1 MTPLQENGF
10 DLFWRNPQAYSD
22 QLREMGE
29 VNVAWD
35 RGILSKLK
43 IDQQLYSKNKF
54 GGIKKFWRSYNISS
68 WDCIEFD
75 SECEKNKPRAV
86 YPTFDWINDELD
98 LLLGY
103 IVEPW
108 GQDESLLRD
117 PGLTPFEKPVRGQP
131 HRIFITNTPPARTFE
146 GRYALSLISKLQR
159 ENPEVELFIH
169 RLYGYGDLFGRDFR
183 AGDMDPRM
191 VASKGQVYL
200 TSGKKI
206 DSRTFDHKVLA
217 NYTRPLGWR
226 PEELDDAKNR
236 CKFNITTARWA
247 SLHWDKE
254 GRPPMH
260 VPEDFRPD
268 SKSPDVDLTPLSVK
282 KSLPVS
288 S

>member
-1 MTPLQENGF
+1 MTPLQANGF

-22 QLREMGE
+22 QLKEMGE

-43 IDQQLYSKNKF
+43 IDQQTFSKNKF
-54 GGIKKFWRSYNISS
+54 SGVKKFWRSYNISS

-75 SECEKNKPRAV
+75 SECETGKPRAV
-86 YPTFDWINDELD
+86 YPTFDWINDDLD

-108 GQDESLLRD
+108 GEDESLLRD

-131 HRIFITNTPPARTFE
+131 HRIFITNTPPARTFD
-146 GRYALSLISKLQR
+146 GRYAMSLISKLQR
-159 ENPEVELFIH
+159 ENPQCELFVH

-200 TSGKKI
+200 TSGKKV
-206 DSRTFDHKVLA
+206 DSRTFDRDTLA
-217 NYTRPLGWR
+217 NFTRPLGWM

-236 CKFNITTARWA
+236 CKFNILTARWA

-254 GRPPMH
+254 GRPPMN
-260 VPEDFRPD
+260 VPKDFRPD
-268 SKSPDVDLTPLSVK
+268 AVSSDVELNPLSIK
-282 KSLPVS
+282 KNLPVS